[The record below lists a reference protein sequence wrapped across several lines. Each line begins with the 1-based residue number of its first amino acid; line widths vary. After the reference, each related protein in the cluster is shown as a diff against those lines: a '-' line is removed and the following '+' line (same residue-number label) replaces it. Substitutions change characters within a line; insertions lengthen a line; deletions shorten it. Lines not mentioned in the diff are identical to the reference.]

1 MNEVKKCPKCNGEMK
16 IGYLRDAPYW
26 RKGTSLWQVGLGPR
40 VYAYR
45 CERCGYV
52 ELYAE
57 KEKTTGHEPK
67 RNRKL

>member
-1 MNEVKKCPKCNGEMK
+1 MNEVKKCPKCNGEME

-26 RKGTSLWQVGLGPR
+26 RKGTSLWQVGFGTR

-45 CERCGYV
+45 CKSCGYI

-57 KEKTTGHEPK
+57 KEKAAGHEPK